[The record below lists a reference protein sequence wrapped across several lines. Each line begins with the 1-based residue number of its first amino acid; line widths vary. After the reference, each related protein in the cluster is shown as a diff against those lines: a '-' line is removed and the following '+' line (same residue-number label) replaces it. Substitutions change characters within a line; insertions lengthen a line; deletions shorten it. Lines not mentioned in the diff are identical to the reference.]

1 MYRHLQNWKE
11 GADDLAYGQ
20 GVIIAARWILV
31 MAGLMLAFWNPGEIA
46 ELRFQIVLVLG
57 LSVANFYLHSQVLMG
72 KRSIPAVV
80 LGASAADIAVISLIV
95 ATQGGFASNLYVFYF
110 PALLA
115 LSVSFRTEATFAF
128 TGAAVLAYGLIALGT
143 VGSGDVEFI
152 ITRLLMLVAV
162 GVCGNAYWRIERDRR
177 RAAAEAG
184 EVLKAQVSE
193 TVPVS
198 ES

>member
-1 MYRHLQNWKE
+1 MYRHLQDWNE
-11 GADDLAYGQ
+11 GADDLTYGQ

-31 MAGLMLAFWNPGEIA
+31 VAGLMLAFWNPGGIV

-72 KRSIPAVV
+72 KPSIPAVV

-115 LSVSFRTEATFAF
+115 LSVTFRTRVTVVF
-128 TGAAVLAYGLIALGT
+128 AAVTVAVYAAIASLAMPADDGQVL
-143 VGSGDVEFI
+143 V
-152 ITRLLMLVAV
+152 TRLLILAAVA
-162 GVCGNAYWRIERDRR
+162 VCGNLYWMIERDRR
-177 RAAAEAG
+177 RDG
-184 EVLKAQVSE
+184 EKTHKATRAQVRGDVQ
-193 TVPVS
+193 TN
-198 ES
+198 

>member
-115 LSVSFRTEATFAF
+115 LSVTFRTEVSIGF
-128 TGAAVLAYGLIALGT
+128 AAVTVAAYAAIASFALPADDGQ
-143 VGSGDVEFI
+143 VLV
-152 ITRLLMLVAV
+152 TRLLILAAVAI
-162 GVCGNAYWRIERDRR
+162 CGNMYWRIERDRR
-177 RAAAEAG
+177 QAAAKVMEELNPVVRE
-184 EVLKAQVSE
+184 EVAAA
-193 TVPVS
+193 
-198 ES
+198 